1 MATFEQPTQVLPSWL
16 TLVTSTVTDA
26 NGDVSTA
33 FETKTLPLTYY
44 GPSVSLLYLNL
55 LMYLL

>member
-33 FETKTLPLTYY
+33 LETKTLPLTYY
-44 GPSVSLLYLNL
+44 GPSVSIFYLNL